1 MPYLIW
7 KIETATGA
15 VVRPMPILFST
26 MDQAS
31 AEAACLNERFQSV
44 AGGCIYV
51 AKETQEDALRMID
64 FEVY

>member
-15 VVRPMPILFST
+15 VVRPMPILFSS

-31 AEAACLNERFQSV
+31 TEAACLNERFQSM
-44 AGGCIYV
+44 ASGCVYV
-51 AKETQEDALRMID
+51 AKETQEDALQTID